1 MSIWQEVGWTPVDRE
16 MARTYTAP
24 RDRTRSSPME
34 QITEFGP
41 GSGDTSRTLRH
52 VRLTRAVLFD
62 KEALIRL
69 VTPLESEWIVQRAA
83 TLLV

>member
-1 MSIWQEVGWTPVDRE
+1 
-16 MARTYTAP
+16 MA
-24 RDRTRSSPME
+24 
-34 QITEFGP
+34 QIMIEFGP
-41 GSGDTSRTLRH
+41 GSSDNSRTLRH
-52 VRLTRAVLFD
+52 VRLTRAVLFG